1 MLIMNQTQQNQTPED
16 TSPLVAIQR
25 LLPEIGETRDK
36 LKTMRDQLRD
46 ALTQNEEYQRVQEE
60 IKELS
65 TKRTEAKKLLLSDK
79 DYQKLSAE
87 VDDYRLKL
95 KDLEE
100 ILSHYLV
107 SYYEETKQT
116 EITDDAGTTRQ
127 LILKAK
133 IGKETA

>member
-1 MLIMNQTQQNQTPED
+1 MSDNNIPKED
-16 TSPLVAIQR
+16 TSPQVAIQR

-36 LKTMRDQLRD
+36 LKTVRDALRD
-46 ALTQNEEYQRVQEE
+46 AMSSNDEYQRVQEE

-65 TKRTEAKKLLLSDK
+65 TKRADAKKLLLSDK
-79 DYQKLSAE
+79 EFQRLSAE

-116 EITDDAGTTRQ
+116 EITDDTGTTRHSTQ
-127 LILKAK
+127 SNA
-133 IGKETA
+133 T